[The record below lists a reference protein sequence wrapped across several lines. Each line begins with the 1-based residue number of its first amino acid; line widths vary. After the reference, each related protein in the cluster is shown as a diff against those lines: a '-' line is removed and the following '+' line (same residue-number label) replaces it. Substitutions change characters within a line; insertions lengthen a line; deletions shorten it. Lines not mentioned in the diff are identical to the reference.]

1 MFRVL
6 IAEGDAQLQN
16 RLRGALAGAGFQTV
30 TAADGAQALAA
41 AEESADILVLD
52 AALAKLDGF
61 SLLARLRSAGCEAP
75 VLLLTGQGALNERKR
90 GFRLSAD
97 DCMEKPAD
105 EEELLL
111 RVLALLRRVRAAG
124 AHKLAVGETELCY
137 DDLAV
142 VRRGRVTHL
151 PRKEFLLLFRLLSG
165 MGKTFTRR
173 QLLDEIW
180 GLDSDS
186 GEHTVNVHINR
197 LRERFCADCDFS
209 IVTVRG
215 LGYKAVQT
223 G

>member
-41 AEESADILVLD
+41 AEESAADILVLD

-151 PRKEFLLLFRLLSG
+151 PRKEFLLLFR
-165 MGKTFTRR
+165 